1 MQDDLFTIELL
12 VDKHVQVVLFLLYV
26 DWYINTSAVDRDW
39 DRLRVVL
46 VLKEESEPL
55 WDFGELHWDESKLD
69 LGAAVT
75 VNLSRAF
82 EADLGQK
89 LIENVSVCRNVVIL
103 YSLIINSMEHGW
115 INGLSTTQVSG

>member
-55 WDFGELHWDESKLD
+55 
-69 LGAAVT
+69 
-75 VNLSRAF
+75 
-82 EADLGQK
+82 
-89 LIENVSVCRNVVIL
+89 
-103 YSLIINSMEHGW
+103 
-115 INGLSTTQVSG
+115 